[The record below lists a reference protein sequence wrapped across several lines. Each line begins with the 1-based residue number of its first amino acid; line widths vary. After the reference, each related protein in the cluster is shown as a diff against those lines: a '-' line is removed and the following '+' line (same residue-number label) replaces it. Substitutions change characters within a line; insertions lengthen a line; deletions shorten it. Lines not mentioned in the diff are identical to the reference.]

1 MVEFSNIEVQIL
13 VSSNTVLPLQTGT
26 TRAICDGTNNTAT
39 LGPTCGRPLGLG
51 FYNLT
56 GELFVVDAF
65 YGLVVVGPNGGLA
78 TQLATSANGVP
89 FGFPDGLE
97 VDQFTG
103 NVYFTDASATYGIN
117 QIDQLTST
125 RDATG
130 RLLKYDGRTRNVT
143 VLLSGLAGAS
153 GVALSKDRSFLL
165 VTEFVNARV
174 QKYWLNGPKANT
186 SEILLNLTGSPDKI
200 KRTILGDF
208 WVAVTVQTPSL
219 ALNGQRIDGFGNVL
233 ETLTFS
239 PEFNSS
245 LITEVQEYKGA
256 LYLGSLYVGY
266 VGVYRP

>member
-1 MVEFSNIEVQIL
+1 M
-13 VSSNTVLPLQTGT
+13 
-26 TRAICDGTNNTAT
+26 
-39 LGPTCGRPLGLG
+39 
-51 FYNLT
+51 
-56 GELFVVDAF
+56 
-65 YGLVVVGPNGGLA
+65 
-78 TQLATSANGVP
+78 
-89 FGFPDGLE
+89 
-97 VDQFTG
+97 
-103 NVYFTDASATYGIN
+103 
-117 QIDQLTST
+117 
-125 RDATG
+125 
-130 RLLKYDGRTRNVT
+130 LKYDRRTRNVT

-186 SEILLNLTGSPDKI
+186 CEVLLNLTGSPDKI
-200 KRTILGDF
+200 KRTIFGDF
-208 WVAVTVQTPSL
+208 WVAVTVQTPNL
-219 ALNGQRIDGFGNVL
+219 ALTGQRIDGFGNVL